1 MKKKSVYISVLA
13 GIIVILLMTCTVIVN
28 HGETAV
34 LMNFGRLVKVIDE
47 PGLHPRFPYPINSV
61 VRVGSKQNTLVP
73 VPSEYLTA
81 DKKNLIIDT
90 AVCYLISD
98 PVSYIKTVRD
108 KNGLEVRLIDLL
120 SSHLGLLLG
129 HIELSELV
137 NVDKEKIKF
146 EKINDDLT
154 QLLKT
159 DSMEMGIDIKKV
171 FIKRIMLPADNRFAV
186 FERMRA
192 ERNRIAKKYIAEGEE
207 KAQQIRAEADRS
219 SRVLLAEA
227 KKQATVLK
235 GQAEAQA
242 MKIYGESYQKNRE
255 FYNFVR
261 SLDAYEKIFNE
272 KTVVVLD
279 EKSPILDTFIS
290 GVAGEG
296 KK

>member
-1 MKKKSVYISVLA
+1 MKKNSLYVSVVV
-13 GIIVILLMTCTVIVN
+13 GILILVSLTCTLIVN
-28 HGETAV
+28 HGETVV
-34 LMNFGRLVKVIDE
+34 LMNFGRLVRVIDK
-47 PGLHPRFPYPINSV
+47 PGLNPRFPYPINSV
-61 VRVGSKQNTLVP
+61 VRVGAKQNTLLP
-73 VPSEYLTA
+73 VPSEFLTA
-81 DKKNLIIDT
+81 DKKNLIMET
-90 AVCYLISD
+90 AICYVISD
-98 PVSYIKTVRD
+98 PVSFIKTVRD
-108 KNGLEVRLIDLL
+108 KSGLEIRLSDLL
-120 SSHLGLLLG
+120 YSQLGLLLG

-137 NVDKEKIKF
+137 NVDREKIKF
-146 EKINDDLT
+146 EKLNEDLT

-159 DSMEMGIDIKKV
+159 DSRDLGVDVKKV
-171 FIKRIMLPADNRFAV
+171 FIKRMMLPTDNRFAV

-207 KAQQIRAEADRS
+207 KAQQIRAEADRT

-227 KKQATVLK
+227 KKEATVIK

-242 MKIYGESYQKNRE
+242 MKIYGESYQNNRE

-279 EKSPILDTFIS
+279 ENSPILDTFIS
-290 GVAGEG
+290 GVNGEG

>member
-1 MKKKSVYISVLA
+1 MKKSSIYISVIV
-13 GIIVILLMTCTVIVN
+13 GIIVVVSLTCTLIVN
-28 HGETAV
+28 HGERAV
-34 LMNFGRLVKVIDE
+34 LMNFGRLVKVIDK
-47 PGLHPRFPYPINSV
+47 PGLYPRFPYPINSV
-61 VRVGSKQNTLVP
+61 VRVGAKQNTLVP
-73 VPSEYLTA
+73 VPSEFLTA
-81 DKKNLIIDT
+81 DKKNLIMET
-90 AVCYLISD
+90 AICYVISD
-98 PVSYIKTVRD
+98 PVSFIKTVRD
-108 KNGLEVRLIDLL
+108 KSGLEIRLTDLL
-120 SSHLGLLLG
+120 YSQLGLLLG

-137 NVDKEKIKF
+137 NVDREKIKF
-146 EKINDDLT
+146 EKLNEDLT
-154 QLLKT
+154 QLLKS
-159 DSMEMGIDIKKV
+159 DSKDMGVDVRKV
-171 FIKRIMLPADNRFAV
+171 FIKRMMLPTDNRFAV

-207 KAQQIRAEADRS
+207 KAQQIRAEADRT

-227 KKQATVLK
+227 RKEATVIK

-242 MKIYGESYQKNRE
+242 MKIYGESYQKNSE

-279 EKSPILDTFIS
+279 ENSPILDTFIS